1 MLKNGVLGR
10 AAVGAW
16 IEIGEVYDTD
26 NTSGVAPP
34 VRLSEN

>member
-16 IEIGEVYDTD
+16 IEISFRETQKKLAK
-26 NTSGVAPP
+26 VAPP